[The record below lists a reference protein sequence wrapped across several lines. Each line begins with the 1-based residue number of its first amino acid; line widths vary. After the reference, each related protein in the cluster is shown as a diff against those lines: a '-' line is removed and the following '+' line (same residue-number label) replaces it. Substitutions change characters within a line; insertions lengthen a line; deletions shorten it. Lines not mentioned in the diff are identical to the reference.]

1 MNSKDIALLN
11 VIQGTEAEQEA
22 EQEAAEVTRLIDQLR
37 PKDEQRQRLAGLLE
51 YPTEQVAQEANE
63 NALRKAAD
71 TIIQN
76 LYDE

>member
-11 VIQGTEAEQEA
+11 AIQDTEA
-22 EQEAAEVTRLIDQLR
+22 EQEAAEVKRLIDQLR

-51 YPTEQVAQEANE
+51 YPTEQAAQEAKE